1 MRPLRLSG
9 ELSGMIRCLIA
20 FLFIAASVG
29 TSLAT
34 PSRIIILRHGEKADE
49 WKLCGVG
56 QQRAKALAANFLGR
70 DSKNS
75 LFASGEQPAA
85 FYAITLHTLELASPA
100 AESWSMPITLF
111 SAVPEEGKKN
121 ELSTKSLN
129 RRTEQAVAA
138 LMADPNLNGKT
149 VVMVWE
155 HKHIANAK
163 LEALFPG
170 QKITLRQLL
179 KLEELKDVPATWPSD
194 NYDYFWIVDFAGGS
208 STPTSFSMV
217 KQSFEPPFDKL
228 PSNDWDKRN
237 HLKPAS
243 GCDLKSR

>member
-1 MRPLRLSG
+1 
-9 ELSGMIRCLIA
+9 MIRCLVA
-20 FLFIAASVG
+20 LLFVVASAG
-29 TSLAT
+29 ASLAT

-100 AESWSMPITLF
+100 AESWQLPITLF
-111 SAVPEEGKKN
+111 SVVPESETKKKRDV
-121 ELSTKSLN
+121 SIKALN
-129 RRTEQAVAA
+129 RRTEQAVEA
-138 LMADPNLNGKT
+138 LMADPKLDGKV

-155 HKHIANAK
+155 HRHIANAK
-163 LEALFPG
+163 LEAG
-170 QKITLRQLL
+170 SDQKITLRQLL
-179 KLEELKDVPATWPSD
+179 KLDALQDVPATWPGD

-208 STPTSFSMV
+208 STPTGFSMV
-217 KQSFEPPFDKL
+217 KQNFEPPFDKL
-228 PSNDWDKRN
+228 PSNDWDKPNR
-237 HLKPAS
+237 LKPAS
-243 GCDLKSR
+243 GCELKAR

>member
-1 MRPLRLSG
+1 
-9 ELSGMIRCLIA
+9 MIRCLLA
-20 FLFIAASVG
+20 VLLLVASVG
-29 TSLAT
+29 VSLAT

-85 FYAITLHTLELASPA
+85 FYAITLHTVELASPA
-100 AESWSMPITLF
+100 AESWKMPITLF
-111 SAVPEEGKKN
+111 SVVPEEGKKN
-121 ELSTKSLN
+121 EVSTKFLN
-129 RRTEQAVAA
+129 RRTEEAVAA
-138 LMADPNLNGKT
+138 LLADPNLNGKI

-163 LEALFPG
+163 LEAVFPG

-179 KLEELKDVPATWPSD
+179 KLDELKDVPLTWPSD
-194 NYDYFWIVDFAGGS
+194 NFDYFWIVDFAAGS
-208 STPTSFSMV
+208 STPSSFSMA
-217 KQSFEPPFDKL
+217 KQSFAPPYDKL
-228 PSNDWDKRN
+228 PSNDWDKPNR
-237 HLKPAS
+237 LKSAS
-243 GCDLKSR
+243 GCETRGR

>member
-1 MRPLRLSG
+1 
-9 ELSGMIRCLIA
+9 MIRCLLA
-20 FLFIAASVG
+20 FLVIVASVG
-29 TSLAT
+29 ASLAT

-100 AESWSMPITLF
+100 AESWKMPITLF
-111 SAVPEEGKKN
+111 SVVPQEGKKN

-129 RRTEQAVAA
+129 VRTEEAVQA

-163 LEALFPG
+163 LEAAFPG

-179 KLEELKDVPATWPSD
+179 KLDELKDVPATWSSE

-208 STPTSFSMV
+208 STPTGFAMA
-217 KQSFEPPFDKL
+217 KQSFAPPFDKL
-228 PSNDWDKRN
+228 PTNDWDKPNR
-237 HLKPAS
+237 LKSAS
-243 GCDLKSR
+243 GCEMKGR

>member
-1 MRPLRLSG
+1 MV
-9 ELSGMIRCLIA
+9 RCLLA
-20 FLFIAASVG
+20 VLLLVASIG
-29 TSLAT
+29 ASLAT

-85 FYAITLHTLELASPA
+85 FYAITLHTVELAAPA
-100 AESWSMPITLF
+100 AESWNMPITLF
-111 SAVPEEGKKN
+111 SVVPDFGKKN
-121 ELSTKSLN
+121 EVSTNSLN
-129 RRTEQAVAA
+129 RRTEEAVAA
-138 LMADPNLNGKT
+138 LLADPNLNGKI

-179 KLEELKDVPATWPSD
+179 KLDELKDVPTTWPSD
-194 NYDYFWIVDFAGGS
+194 NFDYFWIVDFTAGS
-208 STPTSFSMV
+208 STSSSFSMA
-217 KQSFEPPFDKL
+217 KQSFAPPFDKL
-228 PSNDWDKRN
+228 PSNDWDKPNR
-237 HLKPAS
+237 LKSAS
-243 GCDLKSR
+243 GCEMKGR

>member
-1 MRPLRLSG
+1 MV
-9 ELSGMIRCLIA
+9 RCLLA
-20 FLFIAASVG
+20 VLLLVASIG
-29 TSLAT
+29 ASLAT

-85 FYAITLHTLELASPA
+85 FYAITLHTVELAAPA
-100 AESWSMPITLF
+100 AESWNMPITLF
-111 SAVPEEGKKN
+111 SVVPDSGKKN
-121 ELSTKSLN
+121 EVSTNSLN
-129 RRTEQAVAA
+129 RRTEEAVAA
-138 LMADPNLNGKT
+138 LLADPNLNGKI

-155 HKHIANAK
+155 HKHVANAK
-163 LEALFPG
+163 LEAVFPG

-179 KLEELKDVPATWPSD
+179 KLDELKDVPTTWPSE

-208 STPTSFSMV
+208 STPSSFSMA
-217 KQSFEPPFDKL
+217 KQSFAPPFDKL
-228 PSNDWDKRN
+228 PSNDWDKPNR
-237 HLKPAS
+237 LKSAS
-243 GCDLKSR
+243 GCEMKGR

>member
-1 MRPLRLSG
+1 
-9 ELSGMIRCLIA
+9 MIR
-20 FLFIAASVG
+20 FLLALLFFVVSVG
-29 TSLAT
+29 AGLAS

-100 AESWSMPITLF
+100 AESWNMPITLF
-111 SAVPEEGKKN
+111 SVVPEEGKKN
-121 ELSTKSLN
+121 EVSTKLLN
-129 RRTEQAVAA
+129 RRTKEAVTS
-138 LMADPNLNGKT
+138 LMSDPNLNGKT

-155 HKHIANAK
+155 HRHIANVK
-163 LEALFPG
+163 LEAGFAS

-179 KLEELKDVPATWPSD
+179 KLEELKDVPVTWPSD

-208 STPTSFSMV
+208 STPTSFSMA
-217 KQSFEPPFDKL
+217 KQSFSPPFDKL
-228 PSNDWDKRN
+228 PTNDWDKPNR
-237 HLKPAS
+237 LKSAS
-243 GCDLKSR
+243 GCETKGR